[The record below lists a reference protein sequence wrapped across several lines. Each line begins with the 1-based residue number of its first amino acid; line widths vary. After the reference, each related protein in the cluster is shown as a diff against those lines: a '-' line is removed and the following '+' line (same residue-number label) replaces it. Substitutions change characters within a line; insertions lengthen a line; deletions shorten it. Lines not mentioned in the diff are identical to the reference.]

1 MRERGA
7 GAAGVTSIELFFD
20 LVYVFAIT
28 QLSHYLLHH
37 LTVAGRG
44 GRGLRRRG
52 AGAASRRGSTAEDG
66 GEPDELGS

>member
-52 AGAASRRGSTAEDG
+52 SGRGEQKGQTAEDG